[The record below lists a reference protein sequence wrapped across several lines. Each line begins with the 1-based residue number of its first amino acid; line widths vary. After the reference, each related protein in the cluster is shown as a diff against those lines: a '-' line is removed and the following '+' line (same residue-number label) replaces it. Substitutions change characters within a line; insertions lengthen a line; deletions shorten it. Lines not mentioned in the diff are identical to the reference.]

1 MEEQLSLFDIEPQQ
15 MDSVCCG
22 SLHIVKASI
31 LRLPVRVCPSISM
44 ILSRYSTISILRRLL
59 REMAGAI
66 NVKRINESMKH
77 ATNAL
82 FSEYA
87 CCMFARLAYKES
99 GDETGCCKRG
109 LWN

>member
-1 MEEQLSLFDIEPQQ
+1 M
-15 MDSVCCG
+15 
-22 SLHIVKASI
+22 
-31 LRLPVRVCPSISM
+31 
-44 ILSRYSTISILRRLL
+44 T
-59 REMAGAI
+59 GAI

-82 FSEYA
+82 FAEYA
-87 CCMFARLAYKES
+87 RRMFPRLAYKES

>member
-1 MEEQLSLFDIEPQQ
+1 
-15 MDSVCCG
+15 
-22 SLHIVKASI
+22 
-31 LRLPVRVCPSISM
+31 
-44 ILSRYSTISILRRLL
+44 
-59 REMAGAI
+59 MAGAI